1 MPRFNMTN
9 LQPSFGRVFLASR
22 NWIEIELA
30 EGLELSLDHCYELE
44 RIFRAQ
50 ANEPFVLL
58 GHCRYANELQF
69 SAKARISTFPGCAAV
84 ALVVYD
90 DACAAS
96 AADVIAVAEIQ
107 QGNVRAFRDELSAR
121 DWLESELKLAR
132 NKRVIPIQLRSEHF

>member
-1 MPRFNMTN
+1 MPRFDMTN
-9 LQPSFGRVFLASR
+9 LQPSFGHVFLASK
-22 NWIEIELA
+22 NWIEVELA

-50 ANEPFVLL
+50 VSEPFVLL
-58 GHCRYANELQF
+58 GHCRYANEMQF

-84 ALVVYD
+84 AIVVHD

-107 QGNVRAFRDELSAR
+107 QGNVRAFADEVSAR
-121 DWLESELKLAR
+121 AWLESELSLAQ